1 MDTGKEGTMWTKGQ
15 VGTGSHSSPCPLA
28 ADQPFKSPKVK
39 GQKPAGNVWE
49 SLSGRSPE
57 GSWRDQE
64 KEAPTCNHRNQSE
77 VSGETGRHSGEPGNR
92 TQTGQSR
99 RWHAPASKDHVIRK
113 SQDSLGRHSLTETKG
128 KWGGQRGRNSQVTT
142 YCAGLFNKG
151 KAN

>member
-1 MDTGKEGTMWTKGQ
+1 MAPVEGEEGTMWTKEQ
-15 VGTGSHSSPCPLA
+15 MGTGSHSSPCPLA
-28 ADQPFKSPKVK
+28 ADQSFKSPKVK

-64 KEAPTCNHRNQSE
+64 KETPTCNHGTSQRSVERQA
-77 VSGETGRHSGEPGNR
+77 GTGASQEIGLSLGR
-92 TQTGQSR
+92 T
-99 RWHAPASKDHVIRK
+99 ASKDHVNRK

-128 KWGGQRGRNSQVTT
+128 KWGGQRGRTRQVTT
-142 YCAGLFNKG
+142 YGAGLFNEG